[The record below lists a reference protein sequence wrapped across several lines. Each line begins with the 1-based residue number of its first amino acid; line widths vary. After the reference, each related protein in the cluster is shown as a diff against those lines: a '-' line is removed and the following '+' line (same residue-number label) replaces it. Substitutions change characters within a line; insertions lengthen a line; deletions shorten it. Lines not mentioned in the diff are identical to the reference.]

1 VNFEWDSRKAASN
14 ETKHGVSFDEA
25 TTVFNDPLA
34 LTFEDRPHSQGEE
47 RYLTFGL
54 SSAQVPLV
62 VSHTD
67 RGGNIRILS
76 ARRMT
81 PKERRDYEQ
90 YG

>member
-1 VNFEWDSRKAASN
+1 VDSRKATSN

-34 LTFEDRPHSQGEE
+34 LTFEDRAQSQSEE
-47 RYLTFGL
+47 RYPTFGL

-67 RGGNIRILS
+67 RGW
-76 ARRMT
+76 
-81 PKERRDYEQ
+81 
-90 YG
+90 